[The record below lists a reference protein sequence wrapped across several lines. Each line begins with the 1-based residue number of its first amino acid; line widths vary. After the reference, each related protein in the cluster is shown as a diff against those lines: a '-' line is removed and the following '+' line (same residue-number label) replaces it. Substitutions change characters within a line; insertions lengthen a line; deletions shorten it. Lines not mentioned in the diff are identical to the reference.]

1 MSGTLRSSF
10 LNSHTSD
17 ELDIVP
23 GAPGE
28 IVLYIYEAGSRLEH
42 IATESMV
49 TGLPIDPFGSNTL
62 LAENLSVN
70 FNSSSVA

>member
-28 IVLYIYEAGSRLEH
+28 IVLYIYEAGSRLEAH
-42 IATESMV
+42 RYGKHGDRIRQ
-49 TGLPIDPFGSNTL
+49 I
-62 LAENLSVN
+62 ENRRRRRVHFLSD
-70 FNSSSVA
+70 